1 MAKVREGYVV
11 VVGCGGVGS
20 WCALMLLRRSAY
32 IEYIR
37 IGLELTSSG
46 VSKLL
51 LIDVS
56 CCPLSTP
63 QLTTVRFDHPVLPQP
78 SLLRYAGRRRNAKSR
93 GHAEV
98 PEEDRTMGAVSVTP
112 LTGLELDSRID
123 IHVGLWR
130 KGEGDRLL
138 EGADWV
144 VDAID
149 NIDTKVDLLTYC
161 AKNKIKV
168 FSSMGS
174 GAKRDPTRIQMA

>member
-1 MAKVREGYVV
+1 MGSVRSPSFFLIYI
-11 VVGCGGVGS
+11 S
-20 WCALMLLRRSAY
+20 ATALPC
-32 IEYIR
+32 IR
-37 IGLELTSSG
+37 AE
-46 VSKLL
+46 
-51 LIDVS
+51 IDI
-56 CCPLSTP
+56 
-63 QLTTVRFDHPVLPQP
+63 
-78 SLLRYAGRRRNAKSR
+78 
-93 GHAEV
+93 
-98 PEEDRTMGAVSVTP
+98 
-112 LTGLELDSRID
+112 RID

-174 GAKRDPTRIQMA
+174 GAKRDPTRIQMAWVIRQTRARRTSG

>member
-1 MAKVREGYVV
+1 MGVLSRRAK
-11 VVGCGGVGS
+11 
-20 WCALMLLRRSAY
+20 
-32 IEYIR
+32 
-37 IGLELTSSG
+37 
-46 VSKLL
+46 
-51 LIDVS
+51 
-56 CCPLSTP
+56 
-63 QLTTVRFDHPVLPQP
+63 LTTVRPDHLVISQP
-78 SLLRYAGRRRNAKSR
+78 TLLRYARRRWNAQSSR
-93 GHAEV
+93 HAEV
-98 PEEDRTMGAVSVTP
+98 LEKGRAVGSVRLNVLISRFPCLYYSKATEEDRA
-112 LTGLELDSRID
+112 DNRID

-130 KGEGDRLL
+130 KGEGDHLL